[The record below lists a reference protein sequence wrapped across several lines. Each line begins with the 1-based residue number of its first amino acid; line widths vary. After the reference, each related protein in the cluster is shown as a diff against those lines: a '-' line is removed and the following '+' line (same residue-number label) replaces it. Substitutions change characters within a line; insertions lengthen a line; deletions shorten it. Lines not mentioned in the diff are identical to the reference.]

1 MKKGLEYFPLDV
13 DMFQDI
19 RIRKLIKRQGGK
31 AVSVYV
37 LLLCIIYKDGYY
49 MRWDEELPF
58 IISEQTGFD
67 EAYIREAINCCMA
80 LGLFDTALYQSHR
93 VLTSKGIQER
103 YAMIRRSMK
112 RVIRMEEFNV
122 ISSEER
128 GKTSE
133 ETPKSSE
140 ERGKTSEPLYKRK
153 GKKRKEKE
161 IPPPPTACVRE
172 GDLLDSEIGQMKKSP
187 IWLEHI
193 QMRHKVR
200 PEETD
205 GLLEEFAAD
214 CRCNGMTQ
222 HSDLS
227 DAQRHFNNWLRI
239 RKEYEQQ
246 GREDRRR
253 DASGTLR
260 EQACGIIARMQAEDD
275 AAAGEVR

>member
-140 ERGKTSEPLYKRK
+140 ERGKTSEPLYKVTEMEE
-153 GKKRKEKE
+153 KEKE
-161 IPPPPTACVRE
+161 KNATTSRTRE

-187 IWLEHI
+187 IWLGHI
-193 QMRHKVR
+193 QMRHKVS

-253 DASGTLR
+253 DAAGALR
-260 EQACGIIARMQAEDD
+260 EQASGIIARMQAEDD
-275 AAAGEVR
+275 AAIEKVR